1 MIEVRAH
8 GTLGYHKRDWL
19 ESRFHFSF
27 AEYRDPAR
35 MGFGPLRVWN
45 DDIIQPGTGFPMHPH
60 RDMEIITYVR
70 HGAISHED
78 SLGNRG
84 LTDAG
89 DVQVMTAG
97 TGIVHSEYN
106 RETEGVTTLFQ
117 IWIEPATKDLQPG
130 WQTRAFPKETREGG
144 LTVLASGR
152 TDDEGALPIHQ
163 DAALLGATLRPDE
176 EVVHRLGAGRRA
188 YLVPAV
194 GAIRVNGIDV
204 AELDGVAVWDETQI
218 TIEAREAAEIMLVDL
233 R

>member
-8 GTLGYHKRDWL
+8 GTLGYHKRDWV

-35 MGFGPLRVWN
+35 MGFGPLREWN

-70 HGAISHED
+70 HGAITHED

-84 LTDAG
+84 RTESG
-89 DVQVMTAG
+89 DVQVMSAG

-106 RETEGVTTLFQ
+106 RETEGATTLFQ
-117 IWIEPATKDLQPG
+117 IWIEPATKDLAPG
-130 WQTRAFPKETREGG
+130 WQTRAFPEEARGG
-144 LTVLASGR
+144 ELTVLASGR
-152 TDDEGALPIHQ
+152 AGDENALPIHQ

-176 EVVHRLGAGRRA
+176 ETVHRLSAGRRA

-204 AELDGVAVWDETQI
+204 AERDGVAVWDETEI
-218 TIEAREAAEIMLVDL
+218 TIEALELCEIMLFDL
-233 R
+233 P

>member
-1 MIEVRAH
+1 MIEVRPRA
-8 GTLGYHKRDWL
+8 TLGYHKRDWL

-70 HGAISHED
+70 HGAVSHED

-84 LTDAG
+84 RTEAG

-106 RETEGVTTLFQ
+106 LETEGVTTLFQ
-117 IWIEPATKDLQPG
+117 IWIEPATENLTPG
-130 WQTRAFPKETREGG
+130 WQTRAFPRESRDGE

-152 TDDEGALPIHQ
+152 AGDEGALPIHQ
-163 DAALLGATLRPDE
+163 DAALLGATLRPGE
-176 EVVHRLGAGRRA
+176 ELVHQLGAGRRA

-194 GAIRVNGIDV
+194 GAIRVDGIDV
-204 AELDGVAVWDETQI
+204 AELDGVAVWDETRI
-218 TIEAREAAEIMLVDL
+218 TIEASEAGEIVLVDL
-233 R
+233 P

>member
-70 HGAISHED
+70 HGAITHED
-78 SLGNRG
+78 NLGNRG
-84 LTDAG
+84 RTEAG
-89 DVQVMTAG
+89 DVQVMSAG
-97 TGIVHSEYN
+97 SGIVHSEHN
-106 RETEGVTTLFQ
+106 RETESVTTLFQ
-117 IWIEPATKDLQPG
+117 IWIEPATKDLEPG
-130 WQTRAFPKETREGG
+130 WQTRAFPQETRGG
-144 LTVLASGR
+144 ELTVLASGR
-152 TDDEGALPIHQ
+152 TGDEGALPIHQ
-163 DAALLGATLRPDE
+163 DAALLGAMLRPDQ

-188 YLVPAV
+188 YLVPAG

-204 AELDGVAVWDETQI
+204 AERDGVAVWDETRI
-218 TIEAREAAEIMLVDL
+218 TIEARESGEIMLFDL
-233 R
+233 P

>member
-35 MGFGPLRVWN
+35 MGLGPLRVWN

-70 HGAISHED
+70 TGAITHED
-78 SLGNRG
+78 SLGNQGR
-84 LTDAG
+84 TEAG
-89 DVQVMTAG
+89 DVQVMSAG

-106 RETEGVTTLFQ
+106 REAEGATTLFQ
-117 IWIEPATKDLQPG
+117 IWIEPATMDLEPG
-130 WQTRAFPKETREGG
+130 WQMRAFPKETRNGE

-152 TDDEGALPIHQ
+152 ASAEGALPIHQ
-163 DAALLGATLRPDE
+163 DAALLAATLRAGE
-176 EVVHRLGAGRRA
+176 EVVHRLNAGRRA
-188 YLVPAV
+188 YMVSAA
-194 GAIRVNGIDV
+194 GAIRVNGIDA
-204 AELDGVAVWDETQI
+204 AELDGVAVWDETQV
-218 TIEAREAAEIMLVDL
+218 TIEAREASEIMLFDL
-233 R
+233 P

>member
-27 AEYRDPAR
+27 AEYHDPAR
-35 MGFGPLRVWN
+35 MGFGLLRVWN

-70 HGAISHED
+70 HGAITHED

-84 LTDAG
+84 RTEAG
-89 DVQVMTAG
+89 DVQVMSAG
-97 TGIVHSEYN
+97 SGIVHSEYN
-106 RETEGVTTLFQ
+106 RETESVTTLFQ
-117 IWIEPATKDLQPG
+117 IWIEPATKDLEPG
-130 WQTRAFPKETREGG
+130 WQTRAFPQETRGG
-144 LTVLASGR
+144 ELTVLASGR
-152 TDDEGALPIHQ
+152 TGDEGALPIHQ
-163 DAALLGATLRPDE
+163 DAALLGAMLRPDQ

-188 YLVPAV
+188 YLVPAG

-204 AELDGVAVWDETQI
+204 AERDGVAVWDETRI
-218 TIEAREAAEIMLVDL
+218 TIEAREASEIMLFDL
-233 R
+233 P